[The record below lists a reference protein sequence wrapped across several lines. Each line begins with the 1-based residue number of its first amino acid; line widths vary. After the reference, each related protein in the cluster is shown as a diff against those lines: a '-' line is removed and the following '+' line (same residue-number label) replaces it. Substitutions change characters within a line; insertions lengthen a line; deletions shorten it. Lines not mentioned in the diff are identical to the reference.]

1 MTTIKEIV
9 TMFKEEKPN
18 KVSDAHI
25 IQWFNEAEAEVQDM
39 LGIPYDDWETYT
51 VEDIAEDAV
60 TEPIAKPP
68 YISLYLF
75 YLMARLDYA
84 NQEFESYSN
93 NQAQYVEAFE
103 NYKKFAYRNGLV
115 VTELPRR
122 FVNVI

>member
-25 IQWFNEAEAEVQDM
+25 IQWFNEAEAEVQEM
-39 LGIPYDDWETYT
+39 LGIPYDDWEKYT
-51 VEDIAEDAV
+51 VDDLADDAETVPLAR
-60 TEPIAKPP
+60 PP
-68 YISLYLF
+68 YSSMYLF
-75 YLMARLDYA
+75 WLMARLDYA

-93 NQAQYVEAFE
+93 NQAQSTKAFG
-103 NYKKFAYRNGLV
+103 NYKSYALRNGLM
-115 VTELPRR
+115 VTKHPRK